1 MAADALELDEEDI
14 KAETDEGGP
23 SAVVRKLVKDDQ
35 QDKVNDLVLEE
46 YADQLERNF
55 NRRKRA
61 TLETI
66 RAELQN
72 PFEELRASLLP
83 MSSEDVFAMLTGET
97 EESLVEGM
105 IVPVTIRRI
114 FQDHIECKLDN
125 GLEGGIG
132 AEHYP
137 EGVCNVIDPNGN
149 GADPRTV
156 YHPNQI
162 VQAIVQFLNK
172 RALTCQLSLR
182 GDLLRKPFKK
192 RHTITPGEWD
202 EEEEAAD
209 KKQME
214 REREAKSGRAQRVIK
229 HPLFKAFSTSQA
241 QEFLGSQGRGDCV
254 IRPSSKGLDHLAV
267 TWKVSDNVY
276 QHIDVIELDKENEFA
291 LGKTLVIGGKYR
303 YSDLDELIQLHVKAM
318 AKKVDEMTNDERFQ
332 TGSKKET
339 EQWLEAYVEAN
350 PRRSMYAFCIN
361 REYPG
366 YFNLCFKP
374 APNVAVQTW
383 PVKVIPGGFEMR
395 KNSYPD
401 MQSLKNGFKMLVA
414 TRGR

>member
-1 MAADALELDEEDI
+1 M
-14 KAETDEGGP
+14 G
-23 SAVVRKLVKDDQ
+23 
-35 QDKVNDLVLEE
+35 DK
-46 YADQLERNF
+46 
-55 NRRKRA
+55 
-61 TLETI
+61 
-66 RAELQN
+66 
-72 PFEELRASLLP
+72 
-83 MSSEDVFAMLTGET
+83 
-97 EESLVEGM
+97 
-105 IVPVTIRRI
+105 
-114 FQDHIECKLDN
+114 
-125 GLEGGIG
+125 
-132 AEHYP
+132 
-137 EGVCNVIDPNGN
+137 
-149 GADPRTV
+149 
-156 YHPNQI
+156 
-162 VQAIVQFLNK
+162 
-172 RALTCQLSLR
+172 
-182 GDLLRKPFKK
+182 
-192 RHTITPGEWD
+192 
-202 EEEEAAD
+202 EEEAAD

-414 TRGR
+414 TR